1 MCRSTISFK
10 LIMVVINSFGVQF
23 VSFHQNIHKRTS
35 QCTTQPDHA
44 SQQFSLQMQISPL
57 PFPDPIDITSYKEQI
72 INKKARALQQVKVL
86 MERNTLTYMRWC
98 KDDFQSHQAFVNIK
112 ALTSQMPDE
121 QTAIP
126 PAE

>member
-1 MCRSTISFK
+1 
-10 LIMVVINSFGVQF
+10 
-23 VSFHQNIHKRTS
+23 
-35 QCTTQPDHA
+35 
-44 SQQFSLQMQISPL
+44 
-57 PFPDPIDITSYKEQI
+57 
-72 INKKARALQQVKVL
+72 

-126 PAE
+126 PAEQNTSTNIPSQQFVAEEETALLPSSMALKH